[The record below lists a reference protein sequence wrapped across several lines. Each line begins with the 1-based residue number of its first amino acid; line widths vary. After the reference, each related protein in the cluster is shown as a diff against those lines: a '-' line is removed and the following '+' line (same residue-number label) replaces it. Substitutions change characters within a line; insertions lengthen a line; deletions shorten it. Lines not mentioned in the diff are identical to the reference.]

1 MNHPLQCKCGKVKGY
16 VAHAERAD
24 RVVCYCK
31 DCQAFAHFLGEYGI
45 LDEKGGTDII
55 QALPLDVNFKEGTD
69 ALACM
74 RLTPKGLLRWYTS
87 CCNTP
92 IGNIMENFRI
102 SYVGLVHNCLD
113 NSGMSLEDSFGP
125 VRAHVYMKSA
135 RGEPKPESM
144 GLFAV
149 FFRVMRR
156 LVMARIDGSYK
167 SNPFFV
173 PGSGTP
179 IVTPKVLSQA
189 ELETLENSL

>member
-1 MNHPLQCKCGKVKGY
+1 
-16 VAHAERAD
+16 
-24 RVVCYCK
+24 
-31 DCQAFAHFLGEYGI
+31 
-45 LDEKGGTDII
+45 
-55 QALPLDVNFKEGTD
+55 
-69 ALACM
+69 
-74 RLTPKGLLRWYTS
+74 
-87 CCNTP
+87 
-92 IGNIMENFRI
+92 MENFRI

>member
-1 MNHPLQCKCGKVKGY
+1 MNHPLMCKCGKVKGY

-31 DCQAFAHFLGEYGI
+31 DCQAFAHFLGENGI
-45 LDEKGGTDII
+45 LDENGGTDII
-55 QALPLDVNFKEGTD
+55 QALPRDVIFTEGTD

-92 IGNIMENFRI
+92 IGNILENFRI

-113 NSGMSLEDSFGP
+113 NSGKSLEDSFGP
-125 VRAHVYMKSA
+125 VRAHVYTKSA

-149 FFRVMRR
+149 FLRVTRR
-156 LVMARIDGSYK
+156 LVKARIDGSYK
-167 SNPFFV
+167 INPFFV
-173 PGSGTP
+173 PGGGAP
-179 IVTPKVLSQA
+179 IVTPKVLSQM
-189 ELETLENSL
+189 ELETLKNSL